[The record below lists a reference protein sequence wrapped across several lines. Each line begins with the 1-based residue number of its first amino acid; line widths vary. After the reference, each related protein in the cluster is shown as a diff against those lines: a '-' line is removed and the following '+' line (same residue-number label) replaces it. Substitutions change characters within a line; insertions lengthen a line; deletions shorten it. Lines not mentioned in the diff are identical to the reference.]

1 MICLKKSI
9 KNTVN
14 FLFFTSKETAHFM
27 AKLYNILNN
36 KSKASILDAGRF
48 RDIIV
53 CTYRTIGADG
63 FCSDNRVDLLY
74 FEKYL
79 ELIYKDKS

>member
-27 AKLYNILNN
+27 AKLYDILNN
-36 KSKASILDAGRF
+36 KSKVSILDAGQ
-48 RDIIV
+48 V
-53 CTYRTIGADG
+53 EGYYR
-63 FCSDNRVDLLY
+63 VHL
-74 FEKYL
+74 
-79 ELIYKDKS
+79 